1 MTGMTKNPNDK
12 KQPNNQAPKK
22 GKVVHWLPVNATR
35 AEIEAFVARVK
46 AS

>member
-1 MTGMTKNPNDK
+1 MPKKPDDKKPNDK
-12 KQPNNQAPKK
+12 APKK
-22 GKVVHWLPVNATR
+22 GKVVHWLPLNATR